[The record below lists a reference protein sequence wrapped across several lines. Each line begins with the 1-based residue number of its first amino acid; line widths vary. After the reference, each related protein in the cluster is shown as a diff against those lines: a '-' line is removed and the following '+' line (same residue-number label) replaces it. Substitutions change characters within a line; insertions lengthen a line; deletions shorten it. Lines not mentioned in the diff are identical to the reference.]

1 MVASA
6 IPKQSVRPRPERT
19 PMGADDPTAQLRD
32 QVGRVE
38 EELTRLRNTAAELRR
53 QIGEGSYE
61 PTDPAER
68 SLLITEAEEQEALI
82 AVLERRR
89 EELLQRLR
97 EPR

>member
-1 MVASA
+1 
-6 IPKQSVRPRPERT
+6 
-19 PMGADDPTAQLRD
+19 MGAADPTAQLREEL
-32 QVGRVE
+32 GLVE
-38 EELTRLRNTAAELRR
+38 EELARVRTTAPERRR
-53 QIGEGSYE
+53 QIGERSDD

>member
-1 MVASA
+1 
-6 IPKQSVRPRPERT
+6 
-19 PMGADDPTAQLRD
+19 MGADDSTAQLREEL
-32 QVGRVE
+32 RLVE
-38 EELTRLRNTAAELRR
+38 EELTRLRTTAAELRR
-53 QIGEGSYE
+53 QIGERSYE

-68 SLLITEAEEQEALI
+68 SRLITEAEEQEALI

>member
-1 MVASA
+1 
-6 IPKQSVRPRPERT
+6 
-19 PMGADDPTAQLRD
+19 MGADQSAAQPREELAL
-32 QVGRVE
+32 VE
-38 EELTRLRNTAAELRR
+38 EELARLRTTAAELRR
-53 QIGEGSYE
+53 QIGERSTE

-89 EELLQRLR
+89 EQLLQRPG

>member
-1 MVASA
+1 
-6 IPKQSVRPRPERT
+6 
-19 PMGADDPTAQLRD
+19 MGADDLTAHLREEL
-32 QVGRVE
+32 GLVE
-38 EELTRLRNTAAELRR
+38 DELTRLRTTAAELRH
-53 QIGEGSYE
+53 QIGERSVE

-82 AVLERRR
+82 AELERRR